1 MLPKIKC
8 TFSVLKMETM
18 FNPCLRFREFM
29 HSYDFV
35 TPIAV
40 KTSTYSRSTQEF
52 RYTSYGNEYVLEIS
66 GYKIE
71 IKNTNICT
79 GRLTYFT
86 ESQF

>member
-29 HSYDFV
+29 HSYDW
-35 TPIAV
+35 
-40 KTSTYSRSTQEF
+40 
-52 RYTSYGNEYVLEIS
+52 NEYVLEIS

-86 ESQF
+86 ES

>member
-52 RYTSYGNEYVLEIS
+52 RYTSYGIGMNMCSKFLVIKLKL
-66 GYKIE
+66 KIQ
-71 IKNTNICT
+71 I
-79 GRLTYFT
+79 FV
-86 ESQF
+86 QDV